1 MFLSR
6 EIDMKLCQ
14 NYTKI
19 YGKKTMEFCITSVGL
34 NRSYSANRDIFA
46 EYDLLKPTTFI
57 QNCIYIFMN
66 FRLILTQC

>member
-34 NRSYSANRDIFA
+34 NRSYSTN
-46 EYDLLKPTTFI
+46 
-57 QNCIYIFMN
+57 
-66 FRLILTQC
+66 TQTI